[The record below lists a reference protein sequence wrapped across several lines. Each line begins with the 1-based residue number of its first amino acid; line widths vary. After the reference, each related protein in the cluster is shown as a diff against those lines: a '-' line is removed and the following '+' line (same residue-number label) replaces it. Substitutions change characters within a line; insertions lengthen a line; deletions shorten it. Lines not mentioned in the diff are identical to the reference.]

1 MNRNGQPPDPTGP
14 EMERFQENR
23 LRYPLEKLIPY
34 EGFHVA
40 WNLEGT
46 EIVAVGN
53 TVEEVGNKV
62 IAAGL
67 PPNRVVFDYIDGPG
81 AWTKE
86 GPCDSAIT

>member
-1 MNRNGQPPDPTGP
+1 MSSNGRPPDPTGV

-23 LRYPLEKLIPY
+23 VRFPLEKLIPY

-46 EIVAVGN
+46 EIVAAGN
-53 TVEEVGNKV
+53 SMEEVGNKV
-62 IAAGL
+62 EAAGL

-81 AWTKE
+81 AWVKE
-86 GPCDSAIT
+86 EPCDSPLR

>member
-1 MNRNGQPPDPTGP
+1 MNTNGRAPDPTGP

-23 LRYPLEKLIPY
+23 WRYPLEKLIPY

-46 EIVAVGN
+46 EIVATGN
-53 TVEEVGNKV
+53 SMEEVDNKV
-62 IAAGL
+62 VAAGL

-81 AWTKE
+81 ASVME
-86 GPCDSAIT
+86 GPCDSPIK

>member
-1 MNRNGQPPDPTGP
+1 MSNERQAPDPTGP

-23 LRYPLEKLIPY
+23 LRYPLEKLIGF

-46 EIVAVGN
+46 EIIAVGN
-53 TVEEVGNKV
+53 SMEEVDDKV

-67 PPNRVVFDYIDGPG
+67 APNRVVFDFIDGPFARAKG
-81 AWTKE
+81 GK
-86 GPCDSAIT
+86 CDSDIT

>member
-1 MNRNGQPPDPTGP
+1 MSRNGQLPDPTGP

-46 EIVAVGN
+46 EIVAVG
-53 TVEEVGNKV
+53 TRWK
-62 IAAGL
+62 
-67 PPNRVVFDYIDGPG
+67 
-81 AWTKE
+81 K
-86 GPCDSAIT
+86 

>member
-14 EMERFQENR
+14 EMERFEENR
-23 LRYPLEKLIPY
+23 VRFPLEKLIPY

-46 EIVAVGN
+46 EIVAFGKSM
-53 TVEEVGNKV
+53 EEVDNKV

-81 AWTKE
+81 AWVTE
-86 GPCDSAIT
+86 EPCDSPTT

>member
-23 LRYPLEKLIPY
+23 RLYPLEKLIPY

-46 EIVAVGN
+46 EIVAVGKSM
-53 TVEEVGNKV
+53 EEVDDKV
-62 IAAGL
+62 VAAGL

-86 GPCDSAIT
+86 GQCDSPIT

>member
-1 MNRNGQPPDPTGP
+1 MSRNGQTPDPTGA

-23 LRYPLEKLIPY
+23 LRFPLELLIPY

-46 EIVAVGN
+46 EIVATGKSM
-53 TVEEVGNKV
+53 EEVGNKV
-62 IAAGL
+62 EAAGL

-81 AWTKE
+81 AWVKE
-86 GPCDSAIT
+86 EPCDSPLR